1 MIFCGCMWLNPPH
14 PPSMI
19 DKVAITSSMFR
30 LMEDEIDMKLMVV
43 QVSVMLKELGQML
56 LEYLV

>member
-14 PPSMI
+14 PPCMI
-19 DKVAITSSMFR
+19 DKIAITSSMFR
-30 LMEDEIDMKLMVV
+30 LMEDEIDIKLMVV